1 MYVRQGSSSVPASA
15 ERIKAMIVETDG
27 TGLMKIADSYK
38 NSSVKHK
45 LEVTEQAFK
54 ITLPFRPEVMNG
66 FNKKQD
72 GRSYGHL
79 AFYRE

>member
-1 MYVRQGSSSVPASA
+1 MYVRQGSSIVPASA

-54 ITLPFRPEVMNG
+54 ITLPFRTEVMNG
-66 FNKKQD
+66 FN
-72 GRSYGHL
+72 
-79 AFYRE
+79 

>member
-1 MYVRQGSSSVPASA
+1 
-15 ERIKAMIVETDG
+15 MIVETNG

-54 ITLPFRPEVMNG
+54 ITLPFRPEVMNEL
-66 FNKKQD
+66 K
-72 GRSYGHL
+72 
-79 AFYRE
+79 